1 MLLEFAS
8 LAVKSATHFEIV
20 PVVAPG
26 PDVDAVRDLFLEYG
40 ESLGFNTCFGGFE
53 QELTTLPGEYA
64 PPRGTLLLAT
74 EGGARAGCVAAR
86 PLGGGACEMKRL
98 YVRPQFR
105 RLGLGRRLAEAAI
118 ATIRAAGGRRVNL
131 DTLPAMVEARA
142 LYSTLGFRPCAPYY
156 DNACLGTDCYALDL
170 QSPVTDQR

>member
-1 MLLEFAS
+1 
-8 LAVKSATHFEIV
+8 VKPATRFEIV
-20 PVVAPG
+20 SVVAPG
-26 PDVDAVRDLFLEYG
+26 SDVDAVRDLFLEYG

-64 PPRGTLLLAT
+64 PPSGILLLAM
-74 EGGARAGCVAAR
+74 EGGARAGCVAVR
-86 PLGGGACEMKRL
+86 PLGEGVCEMKRL

-105 RLGLGRRLAEAAI
+105 RLGLGRRLAESAI
-118 ATIRAAGGRRVNL
+118 ATARTAGCRWVNL

-156 DNACLGTDCYALDL
+156 NNVCLGTDCYALDL
-170 QSPVTDQR
+170 QAPVTDKR